1 MQIDNLFDTEASS
14 PLTASPINAPC
25 NLAETDVQA

>member
-14 PLTASPINAPC
+14 PLTSSPINAPC
-25 NLAETDVQA
+25 NLTEMDVQA